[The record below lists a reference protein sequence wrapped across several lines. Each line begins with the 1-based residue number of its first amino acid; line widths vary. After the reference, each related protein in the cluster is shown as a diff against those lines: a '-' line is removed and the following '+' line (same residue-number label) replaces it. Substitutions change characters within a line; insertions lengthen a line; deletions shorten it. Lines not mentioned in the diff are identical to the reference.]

1 LQKGT
6 INTYKVVLVDYFT
19 EWVEAKPL
27 QKTESTDNIDFIAEV
42 FNRHEI
48 PEILITDNETQFVS
62 T

>member
-1 LQKGT
+1 M
-6 INTYKVVLVDYFT
+6 LVDYFT